1 MAAAVQPVLETTA
14 NVLEVRDL
22 SVQFRTPKGPVMALR
37 KVSVAVPRGS
47 IVGLVGESGS
57 GKSTLALAVMR
68 LMPANATITEGSLRF
83 AGREL
88 LTLPALEMQ
97 RLRGDRLSMVF
108 QDPMTSLNPV
118 RSVGMQMVDIQYRDR
133 QMSQADKRRRAAD
146 MLRRVGIPDSEHQ
159 LDRHPHQFSGGMRQ
173 RIAIAMGI
181 LEKPELLIAD
191 EPTTALDVTLE
202 AQIVQLLR
210 DLRRE
215 LNGPILFISHN
226 LGIIAELCDYVVV
239 LYAGEVVEQGP
250 IEDIFHSPRHPYTR
264 ALLECDPARIEE
276 VCRELPTISGDVP
289 NLLRIPSGCV
299 FAPRCPQAVDVCRQ
313 ERPADHEAGAGHI
326 ARCHL
331 LRGGANG

>member
-146 MLRRVGIPDSEHQ
+146 MLRGSA
-159 LDRHPHQFSGGMRQ
+159 S
-173 RIAIAMGI
+173 
-181 LEKPELLIAD
+181 
-191 EPTTALDVTLE
+191 
-202 AQIVQLLR
+202 
-210 DLRRE
+210 
-215 LNGPILFISHN
+215 
-226 LGIIAELCDYVVV
+226 
-239 LYAGEVVEQGP
+239 
-250 IEDIFHSPRHPYTR
+250 
-264 ALLECDPARIEE
+264 
-276 VCRELPTISGDVP
+276 
-289 NLLRIPSGCV
+289 RIPSISSTGT
-299 FAPRCPQAVDVCRQ
+299 RTSS
-313 ERPADHEAGAGHI
+313 PAACDSASRLPWASW
-326 ARCHL
+326 RNPSSSSPTSPL
-331 LRGGANG
+331 QPWM